1 MKGIWSMEQNH
12 NCNERTFKKEDAY
25 QTLSIINTW
34 IGNIDAKISFALA
47 LVGVFEGMIF
57 SNGFPKAFQR
67 IMEVSKLTELNGGE
81 IFACILVV
89 LLYLASFLSIVCF
102 IWAIIARNKNFNNT
116 NSIFFFGS
124 IGRMELQNYK
134 NEVNQITERKLMED
148 LEEQIHTNSRI
159 CNQKIKWY
167 NNGIK
172 FLLTTIVIWL
182 VCITFR
188 FI

>member
-1 MKGIWSMEQNH
+1 
-12 NCNERTFKKEDAY
+12 
-25 QTLSIINTW
+25 
-34 IGNIDAKISFALA
+34 
-47 LVGVFEGMIF
+47 
-57 SNGFPKAFQR
+57 
-67 IMEVSKLTELNGGE
+67 
-81 IFACILVV
+81 
-89 LLYLASFLSIVCF
+89 
-102 IWAIIARNKNFNNT
+102 
-116 NSIFFFGS
+116 
-124 IGRMELQNYK
+124 MELQNYK